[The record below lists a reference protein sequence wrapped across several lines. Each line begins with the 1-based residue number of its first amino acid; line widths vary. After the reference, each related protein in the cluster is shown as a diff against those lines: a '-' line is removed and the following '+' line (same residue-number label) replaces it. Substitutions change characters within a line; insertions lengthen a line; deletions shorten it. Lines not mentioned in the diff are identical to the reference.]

1 MLRLVLSLALVA
13 GIGNLALGQEN
24 QGDVKETEVFSG
36 PQAGEVLPKLDVKGV
51 YGEQA
56 GKTWDLLEA
65 KKDEP
70 KLLIFAHNRTR
81 PGFAL
86 TRALLTYVNKRND
99 DKLTGGV
106 IFLTDDSTET
116 ENWLSLVKQH
126 FGESKRMP
134 IVYSPEGIEG
144 PGAYG
149 LNRNVSM
156 TILVADKGKVT
167 ANFALVQP
175 SVEADLPKIVKA
187 AALVAGGEMPKMS
200 DLVPEEMRNRRP
212 AAQGE
217 TDARLAGLLRQFVQ
231 KDATDEDVKKMAEK
245 IEAYIKD
252 KPAVQAQLGGIISRI
267 ESANKLSDYGT
278 LKAQEHLR
286 AWGKQHG
293 PKPARRDKAE

>member
-1 MLRLVLSLALVA
+1 MLRLCLSLAFVV
-13 GIGNLALGQEN
+13 GIGNWTYGQES
-24 QGDVKETEVFSG
+24 QAAQPVEVIFSG
-36 PQAGEVLPKLDVKGV
+36 PQAGEAIPKLEVKGV
-51 YGEQA
+51 YGDQA

-65 KKDEP
+65 KSGEP

-106 IFLTDDSTET
+106 IFLTDDATET
-116 ENWLSLVKQH
+116 ENWLSAVKQH

-134 IVYSPEGIEG
+134 IVYSPDGIEG

-156 TILVADKGKVT
+156 TVLVADKGKVT

-175 SVEADLPKIVKA
+175 SVEADLPKILKA
-187 AALVAGGEMPKMS
+187 VVAVAGGEMPKLA
-200 DLVPEEMRNRRP
+200 DLLPEAMRDRRP

-217 TDARLAGLLRQFVQ
+217 TDAKLAGLLRQFIQ
-231 KDATDEDVKKMAEK
+231 KDATDEDVKRMAEE

-252 KPAVQAQLGGIISRI
+252 KPAVQAQLGGIITRI

-278 LKAQEHLR
+278 AKAQEHLR
-286 AWGKQHG
+286 AWGKKYG
-293 PKPARRDKAE
+293 PKPARGDKSP